1 MLIVDARMHS
11 KSPKSTHV
19 TPQSAAKKSMFL
31 SLVGCGVGRGVGI
44 GVPPAVGVGNGVG
57 IDVKNGAAVGC
68 RLALDL
74 PFIDPDFPPLLFD
87 MLPDLPLDLLLPDVL
102 LPDVLL
108 PDLPDFLLPL
118 PLLLPFLTPLCS
130 STVPFN
136 GADVGGSVL
145 ASLRARDRRRHLD
158 SASPL
163 RGLRR
168 RRLLFVLPVISL

>member
-1 MLIVDARMHS
+1 
-11 KSPKSTHV
+11 
-19 TPQSAAKKSMFL
+19 MFL
-31 SLVGCGVGRGVGI
+31 SLVGCGVGEGVGI
-44 GVPPAVGVGNGVG
+44 GVPPAAGVGNGVG
-57 IDVKNGAAVGC
+57 IGVKNGGAVGC

-102 LPDVLL
+102 PDFLL

-118 PLLLPFLTPLCS
+118 PLLLPFLVPLCS
-130 STVPFN
+130 SAVLFN

-145 ASLRARDRRRHLD
+145 ASLRARDRRCHRD
-158 SASPL
+158 SAASPL

-168 RRLLFVLPVISL
+168 RRLLFVLPEISL